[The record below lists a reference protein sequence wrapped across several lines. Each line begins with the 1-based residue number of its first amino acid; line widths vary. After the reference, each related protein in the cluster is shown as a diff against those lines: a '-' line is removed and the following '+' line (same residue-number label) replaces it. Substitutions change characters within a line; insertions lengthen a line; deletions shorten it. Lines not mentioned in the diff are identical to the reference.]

1 MILGKF
7 NELIVKRET
16 DISYILTDGD
26 LEIFLHKK
34 EAERPYEDGE
44 KIEVFL
50 YDDNQGRITASTK
63 KPLLELDEA
72 ALLEVVSFNYNYGV
86 FLYYGMVKDLLLSL
100 DDLPTN
106 KKLWPR
112 PKDKLWVTMKNKNNR
127 LFGEMI
133 SRYKLSLYLPS
144 PEDLVKSQ
152 SYDAY
157 VQHLLENGLIA
168 FTEQGHEIFVHHNN
182 YREEVRI
189 GQLLTIKIINKNETG
204 NYSGSLIE
212 QKELMLQ
219 TDAQTIYQYL
229 LNHGGNM
236 EYTDKSDADEIYR
249 VFHMSKSAFKRA
261 LGHLYHL
268 EKIELNKENTKIRR

>member
-1 MILGKF
+1 MILGEF

-133 SRYKLSLYLPS
+133 SRYKLSLYLPD

-219 TDAQTIYQYL
+219 TDAQMIYQYL
-229 LNHGGNM
+229 LDHGGNM

-268 EKIELNKENTKIRR
+268 KKIELSKENTKIRR